1 MAMEIA
7 QIHGDDHPTARESEC
22 NGHKWKCGV
31 LRDDPRE
38 HYVRAGELRRV
49 EFGLFDVETTSVIHC
64 SVWVTPG

>member
-31 LRDDPRE
+31 LRDDL
-38 HYVRAGELRRV
+38 V
-49 EFGLFDVETTSVIHC
+49 DNS
-64 SVWVTPG
+64 